1 MIHVRETTNKT
12 GGASDRPEAFIRND
26 QFNFIKDQAAIL
38 VTGQATSNDAE
49 VLSVLRHL
57 VHEKVF
63 KTFPALTE
71 EQKTVLNP
79 LSAVKEVADAEAFL
93 KGLEPYIIPFPAVTS
108 EALAKLFPKAKKLKG
123 PKFDT
128 VDFSKMTYLAWTE
141 SSNLMYLVT
150 QKDGRFEGFSGTLSS
165 SQKKGVCTICN
176 RHSDVGLFTARTK
189 SSGQDQFVKRGNYI
203 CSDNAVCNRNINTLE
218 RLTDFV
224 ARLQK

>member
-93 KGLEPYIIPFPAVTS
+93 KGLEPYIIPFPAATS

-123 PKFDT
+123 PKPDT
-128 VDFSKMTYLAWTE
+128 VDFSKMSYLAWTE
-141 SSNLMYLVT
+141 SSNLMYLVI
-150 QKDGRFEGFSGTLSS
+150 QKDGRLEGVSGTLLS
-165 SQKKGVCTICN
+165 SQKKGVCAVCN
-176 RHSDVGLFTARTK
+176 RHSEVGLFTARTK

-203 CSDNAVCNRNINTLE
+203 CADNAVCNRNINTLE